1 MVKRLS
7 DSGLLLSVG
16 RGEQSI
22 RALCGSLHLTISDA
36 ELTLGT
42 PYHQAFSG
50 PPNFNGLVPFVLSEI
65 DQVITLGFSSQL
77 HKSKIITHP

>member
-1 MVKRLS
+1 LP
-7 DSGLLLSVG
+7 LPFQIQSVYG
-16 RGEQSI
+16 TVLRKTQAAIDAGF
-22 RALCGSLHLTISDA
+22 TISDTD
-36 ELTLGT
+36 LSNGT
-42 PYHQAFSG
+42 PYHNSFVG